1 MNKFLKVAGIATLV
15 AVVGIVAVAGFAMAQ
30 NPTPTPGGRPGLHG
44 GFGWM
49 GPGFGLMGGGDWST
63 FDAAAQA
70 LGLTPEQ
77 LFSELHSGK
86 TLSDLAAEKG
96 VDLQAVQ
103 DAMAAARK
111 DAMQQ
116 AIEQAVTDGKIS
128 REQADWM
135 LQGLENGWLGGHGF
149 RGHGW
154 GHKGLNPAGQVQPQ
168 GSRFQGRFVTPGQ
181 SL

>member
-15 AVVGIVAVAGFAMAQ
+15 AVIGVVAVAGFAMAQ
-30 NPTPTPGGRPGLHG
+30 EPTPTPNGWRGLGH
-44 GFGWM
+44 
-49 GPGFGLMGGGDWST
+49 GFGLMGHGDWNT
-63 FDAAAQA
+63 FDAVAEA
-70 LGLTPEQ
+70 LGLTPEE
-77 LFSELHSGK
+77 LFTELHSGK
-86 TLSDLAAEKG
+86 TLTDLAEEKG

-135 LQGLENGWLGGHGF
+135 LQGLEQGWMGGRGF
-149 RGHGW
+149 RGHGC
-154 GHKGLNPAGQVQPQ
+154 GFGGLKPRGQAQPQ
-168 GSRFQGRFVTPGQ
+168 GSGFQGRFFAPGR